1 MGGGGPHYLEQRR
14 FVNARSNALRP
25 TLEPQAA
32 EAESQDPLVRLEEEN
47 KQLQST
53 VMRLE
58 AENEMLAN
66 EVGTCQMTAHD
77 RVEQMDIKLSKASRE
92 NARLQALLGRVQSE
106 AAEDKERL
114 ELEASQV
121 KAMYRTVVEESDNVA
136 AELRNETRRF
146 EAERVA

>member
-1 MGGGGPHYLEQRR
+1 
-14 FVNARSNALRP
+14 
-25 TLEPQAA
+25 
-32 EAESQDPLVRLEEEN
+32 VRLEEEN
-47 KQLQST
+47 KRLQST

-66 EVGTCQMTAHD
+66 EVGTCQITAQD
-77 RVEQMDIKLSKASRE
+77 RIEQMDIKLSKASRE

-121 KAMYRTVVEESDNVA
+121 KTMYRTVVEESDQVA
-136 AELRNETRRF
+136 AELKNETRRF
-146 EAERVA
+146 EIERVRWHPALARRWCIAVDLSLVIPALARRCRL

>member
-1 MGGGGPHYLEQRR
+1 
-14 FVNARSNALRP
+14 
-25 TLEPQAA
+25 
-32 EAESQDPLVRLEEEN
+32 
-47 KQLQST
+47 
-53 VMRLE
+53 
-58 AENEMLAN
+58 
-66 EVGTCQMTAHD
+66 
-77 RVEQMDIKLSKASRE
+77 MDIKLSKASRE

-146 EAERVA
+146 EAERAQLQKFAKVGQAKAALAEEDVDKIQLQQQVHDRELDLAESLGKIGQMEATIQRLEHKVKAAESDLEGLVEQKKGGKWFKR